1 MWYGTSPERTGERME
16 DLSSKEIEVLRWL
29 VEGKTSIEI
38 AKILHRGHQT
48 VKRHAG
54 SILHK
59 LDATNMVQAAVIA
72 VRMGI
77 I

>member
-1 MWYGTSPERTGERME
+1 MQ
-16 DLSSKEIEVLRWL
+16 DLSSKEIEVLRW
-29 VEGKTSIEI
+29 VAEGKTCAEV
-38 AKILHRGHQT
+38 AGILHKSHQT
-48 VKRHAG
+48 VKNQSASLVR
-54 SILHK
+54 K

>member
-1 MWYGTSPERTGERME
+1 MQ

-29 VEGKTSIEI
+29 VEGKTCLEV
-38 AKILHRGHQT
+38 AGILHRSYQT
-48 VKRHAG
+48 VKNQSASVIR
-54 SILHK
+54 K

>member
-1 MWYGTSPERTGERME
+1 VQ

-29 VEGKTSIEI
+29 VEGKTSLEV
-38 AKILHRGHQT
+38 AGILHRGHQT
-48 VKRHAG
+48 VKNHSA
-54 SILHK
+54 SILRK
-59 LDATNMVQAAVIA
+59 LESTNMVQAAVIA